1 MRRHVIHET
10 LQDYP
15 DVITYSTGTEPN
27 RRTVVAYSRASTPI
41 EPKTAGEEA
50 TPPPFFGEKRTLRV
64 PSVKEGMDMTF
75 RDRIHP
81 QLRDWYDA
89 SAGFDFDHLETFV
102 PKCNEAE
109 LANLKED
116 PQVVTYDRTIPGPA
130 GSRM

>member
-1 MRRHVIHET
+1 
-10 LQDYP
+10 
-15 DVITYSTGTEPN
+15 
-27 RRTVVAYSRASTPI
+27 
-41 EPKTAGEEA
+41 
-50 TPPPFFGEKRTLRV
+50 
-64 PSVKEGMDMTF
+64 MTF

-130 GSRM
+130 GSPDVKIRVYAPQDRVCSSTTEGGSCSAPSTGRRPCASAM

>member
-1 MRRHVIHET
+1 
-10 LQDYP
+10 
-15 DVITYSTGTEPN
+15 
-27 RRTVVAYSRASTPI
+27 
-41 EPKTAGEEA
+41 
-50 TPPPFFGEKRTLRV
+50 
-64 PSVKEGMDMTF
+64 MTF

-116 PQVVTYDRTIPGPA
+116 PQVVTMTGPSPA
-130 GSRM
+130 RWVPRM

>member
-1 MRRHVIHET
+1 
-10 LQDYP
+10 
-15 DVITYSTGTEPN
+15 
-27 RRTVVAYSRASTPI
+27 
-41 EPKTAGEEA
+41 
-50 TPPPFFGEKRTLRV
+50 
-64 PSVKEGMDMTF
+64 MTF

-116 PQVVTYDRTIPGPA
+116 PQVVTYDRTIPCSSTTEG
-130 GSRM
+130 GSCSAPSTGRRPCASVM

>member
-1 MRRHVIHET
+1 
-10 LQDYP
+10 
-15 DVITYSTGTEPN
+15 
-27 RRTVVAYSRASTPI
+27 
-41 EPKTAGEEA
+41 
-50 TPPPFFGEKRTLRV
+50 
-64 PSVKEGMDMTF
+64 MTF

-116 PQVVTYDRTIPGPA
+116 PQ
-130 GSRM
+130 GSFFPEKTAVEWLPPPPFLAQ

>member
-1 MRRHVIHET
+1 
-10 LQDYP
+10 
-15 DVITYSTGTEPN
+15 
-27 RRTVVAYSRASTPI
+27 
-41 EPKTAGEEA
+41 
-50 TPPPFFGEKRTLRV
+50 
-64 PSVKEGMDMTF
+64 MTF

-130 GSRM
+130 GSPDVNIRVICWCSLR

>member
-1 MRRHVIHET
+1 
-10 LQDYP
+10 
-15 DVITYSTGTEPN
+15 
-27 RRTVVAYSRASTPI
+27 
-41 EPKTAGEEA
+41 
-50 TPPPFFGEKRTLRV
+50 
-64 PSVKEGMDMTF
+64 MTF

-116 PQVVTYDRTIPGPA
+116 PQVWSPMTGPSPA
-130 GSRM
+130 RWVPRM